1 MIDEQNQVD
10 NVSGV
15 SFDHVEGG
23 GSHSAKTPNMVL
35 FMMNH
40 SRGRI
45 KDAKQATT
53 VLWFLVFIMLALS
66 AFLVFGTN

>member
-15 SFDHVEGG
+15 SFDNVEGG
-23 GSHSAKTPNMVL
+23 GSHSVKTPKMVL
-35 FMMNH
+35 FVINH
-40 SRGRI
+40 SRGRVR
-45 KDAKQATT
+45 DAKQATT
-53 VLWFLVFIMLALS
+53 VLWFLVFIMFALS